1 MLHISLQAEKV
12 LEIGRYPVTNAILT
26 SWLVMFFLVAVT
38 FLVRF
43 RLTVIPGRFQVI
55 MEGIVGGLYN
65 LFESVT
71 GPRTKIYFPLV
82 GTLFIYIIV
91 LNWAGLLP
99 GVGSIGFEEI
109 GQAGKTFI
117 PLFRSGSA
125 DLNLTI
131 ALALIS
137 MGSIQFF
144 GIKTLGVRYFHRFLN
159 FKNPILFYVGVLE
172 LISEASKIISFAFRL
187 FGNIFAGEVLLTVI
201 AFLMPLFAPLPFL
214 ALELFVGFIQALVFS
229 LLTAV
234 FLNVAT
240 AGEH

>member
-1 MLHISLQAEKV
+1 MPHISLQAEKV
-12 LEIGRYPVTNAILT
+12 LEIGHYPVTNAILT

-38 FLVRF
+38 FLIRF
-43 RLTVIPGRFQVI
+43 RLTVIPGRFQVLT
-55 MEGIVGGLYN
+55 EGVVGGLYN

-82 GTLFIYIIV
+82 GTLFIYIV
-91 LNWAGLLP
+91 MLNWAGLLP
-99 GVGSIGFEEI
+99 GVGSIGFNEVKD
-109 GQAGKTFI
+109 GAKAFV

-144 GIKTLGVRYFHRFLN
+144 GLKTLGVHYLRRFIN
-159 FKNPILFYVGVLE
+159 FKNPLLFYVGILE
-172 LISEASKIISFAFRL
+172 LISEGSKIISFAFRL

-214 ALELFVGFIQALVFS
+214 AMELFVGLIQALVFS

-240 AGEH
+240 ADEH

>member
-1 MLHISLQAEKV
+1 MLHISLQAEKI
-12 LEIGRYPVTNAILT
+12 LQIGQYPLTNAILT
-26 SWLVMFFLVAVT
+26 SWLVMSFLIILTLLTSSRLAV
-38 FLVRF
+38 V
-43 RLTVIPGRFQVI
+43 PGRFQII
-55 MEGIVGGLYN
+55 MEGVVGGLYN

-82 GTLFIYIIV
+82 GTLFIYIIA

-99 GVGSIGFEEI
+99 GVGSIGFNEVKDGVKE
-109 GQAGKTFI
+109 FI

-137 MGSIQFF
+137 MGSIQYF
-144 GIKTLGVRYFHRFLN
+144 GLKTLGVHYLSRFIN
-159 FKNPILFYVGVLE
+159 FKNPILFYVGILE
-172 LISEASKIISFAFRL
+172 LISEGSKIISFAFRL

-214 ALELFVGFIQALVFS
+214 AMELFVGFIQALVFS

>member
-1 MLHISLQAEKV
+1 MQFGH
-12 LEIGRYPVTNAILT
+12 YPVTNAILT
-26 SWLVMFFLVAVT
+26 SWLVMSFLIIMT
-38 FLVRF
+38 FLTRS
-43 RLTVIPGRFQVI
+43 RLAPVPGRFQI
-55 MEGIVGGLYN
+55 ITEGVVGGLYN

-82 GTLFIYIIV
+82 GTLFIYIIA

-99 GVGSIGFEEI
+99 GVGSIGFNAVKDGAKE
-109 GQAGKTFI
+109 FI

-137 MGSIQFF
+137 MSSIQFF

-159 FKNPILFYVGVLE
+159 FKNPILFYVGILE

-240 AGEH
+240 ADEQV

>member
-1 MLHISLQAEKV
+1 MLHISLQAEKI
-12 LEIGRYPVTNAILT
+12 LQIGQYPVTNAILT
-26 SWLVMFFLVAVT
+26 SWLVMSFLIILTLLTSSRLAV
-38 FLVRF
+38 V
-43 RLTVIPGRFQVI
+43 PGRFQII
-55 MEGIVGGLYN
+55 MEGVVGGLYN

-82 GTLFIYIIV
+82 GTLFIYIIA

-99 GVGSIGFEEI
+99 GVGSIGFNEVKDGVKE
-109 GQAGKTFI
+109 FI

-144 GIKTLGVRYFHRFLN
+144 GLKTLGVHYLNRFIN
-159 FKNPILFYVGVLE
+159 FKNPILFYVGILE
-172 LISEASKIISFAFRL
+172 FISEASKIISFAFRL

-214 ALELFVGFIQALVFS
+214 AMELFVGFIQALVFS

-240 AGEH
+240 AEEH